1 LYRKK
6 PQYHVRGSRG
16 FGRSACGCVCGV
28 PCVPRRPCVPCES
41 RLPAVFL
48 TKLHRKKLHLNKGI
62 LKNEAASYADSV
74 VSRSRGSAGASVG
87 GLSVCPVFVPC
98 PVCVPAPPESFYR
111 VCPLSRLPPVSFYR
125 KAFFVFTMRLP
136 STIALVSGGAS
147 GLGNAVVRR
156 LVGAGAKVVIAD
168 LNKDAA
174 DNLAELLG
182 PSAVAA
188 RADCTSEEQ
197 VSEALDLAE
206 KTFGSPVS
214 AAISTAGTLYAAKV
228 LSRKGVP
235 HPLEPFERV
244 LRVNVLGSFNV
255 ARLASQRMATREPD
269 RDTGERGVIV
279 NTASIA
285 AFDGQAGQ
293 CAYSASKG
301 AIVGMCLPLARD
313 LAPMGIRVCTI
324 APGIFETPMM
334 AQASDEVR
342 QGLYG
347 AIPFPR
353 RFGAPDEFASLIEHV
368 ITNPYLNGET
378 IRLDGGVRMT

>member
-1 LYRKK
+1 M
-6 PQYHVRGSRG
+6 
-16 FGRSACGCVCGV
+16 
-28 PCVPRRPCVPCES
+28 
-41 RLPAVFL
+41 
-48 TKLHRKKLHLNKGI
+48 
-62 LKNEAASYADSV
+62 
-74 VSRSRGSAGASVG
+74 
-87 GLSVCPVFVPC
+87 
-98 PVCVPAPPESFYR
+98 PVCTVRVPAPCGVFFQ
-111 VCPLSRLPPVSFYR
+111 VPVKHSSS
-125 KAFFVFTMRLP
+125 FTMRLP

-334 AQASDEVR
+334 AQASDELR